1 MYLFPSQHLQL
12 SYNGIDTT
20 NSVHGSSGRSLF
32 SPWKNGCFFPETLL
46 VSLSIVPFL
55 FWYMFSVFSNK
66 LMDMNT
72 PTFITNYG

>member
-1 MYLFPSQHLQL
+1 MALIQLILFMVVVDVVSSL
-12 SYNGIDTT
+12 
-20 NSVHGSSGRSLF
+20 HGKMVVFFF
-32 SPWKNGCFFPETLL
+32 SETLL

-66 LMDMNT
+66 LMDMNI

>member
-1 MYLFPSQHLQL
+1 MYLFPSQLLQL

-20 NSVHGSSGRSLF
+20 NSAHGDVVSSLHGKMVVFFF
-32 SPWKNGCFFPETLL
+32 SETLL